1 MCPLVSHGDGD
12 SSTPGRLARAS
23 TKKKQPRS
31 AFAGSGGIPRG
42 ACRSGQEV
50 EDPRQIHPF
59 DYKPELPVN
68 GELELDIEKPFPKH
82 MRLERMVFRLVQAYP
97 SGRVHTRQIR
107 DHLLNEGKM
116 NGTHADISRLHRVF
130 TRSGGFER
138 IGHGYY
144 QVKPDYRPKPV
155 VSETEARLFKELG
168 VSRRS

>member
-1 MCPLVSHGDGD
+1 MPLHQGEVSPAEDLSRKNRAKWYFDAED
-12 SSTPGRLARAS
+12 SDPPLLPEG
-23 TKKKQPRS
+23 PV
-31 AFAGSGGIPRG
+31 P
-42 ACRSGQEV
+42 
-50 EDPRQIHPF
+50 EDPRQLHLF
-59 DYKPELPVN
+59 DYKPELPIN
-68 GELELDIEKPFPKH
+68 GELELDLEKPFPKH

-144 QVKPDYRPKPV
+144 QVKPDYRPKPL
-155 VSETEARLFKELG
+155 VSEIEARLFVKLG